1 MTIQA
6 IINTAQ
12 TMEFDLRKTIGQS
25 ISRSQRIKTAQR
37 ATAQPFVITI
47 DPIARFRFSETR
59 GILETIVNAD
69 RNTETQVYLG
79 SGNLSYINEYRG
91 DWFPPE
97 QNILCSGQPTIVS
110 FTGTTITITST
121 WDNTIDYPCQQP
133 ATPVGVNWLRAGDW
147 IQPAN
152 SRYPYIVTADVT
164 TATVLNYNNPTFST
178 ATFTATVHRPIISSE
193 GINVVGQN
201 LLIGNDTTL
210 RVVVSEIPN
219 YRLRNKDWCE
229 FTNDFVLIEK
239 II

>member
-12 TMEFDLRKTIGQS
+12 KMEFDLRKTIGQS
-25 ISRSQRIKTAQR
+25 ISRSQKIKTAQR
-37 ATAQPFVITI
+37 ISAQPIVLTIT
-47 DPIARFRFSETR
+47 PLARFNYTLTR
-59 GILETIVNAD
+59 SILETIVNAD

-97 QNILCSGQPTIVS
+97 QDILCSGQPTIVS

-121 WDNTIDYPCQQP
+121 WNNTIAFPCNQP

-164 TATVLNYNNPTFST
+164 TATVLNYNLPTFST

-201 LLIGNDTTL
+201 LLIGNDTTM
-210 RVVVSEIPN
+210 RVLVSQIPT
-219 YRLRNKDWCE
+219 YRLRQKDWCE
-229 FTNDFVLIEK
+229 FTGEFVLIEK